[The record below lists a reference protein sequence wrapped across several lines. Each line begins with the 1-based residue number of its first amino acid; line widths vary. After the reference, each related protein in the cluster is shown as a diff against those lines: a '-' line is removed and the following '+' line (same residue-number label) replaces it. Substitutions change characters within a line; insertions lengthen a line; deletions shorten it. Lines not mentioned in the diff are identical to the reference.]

1 MSIEID
7 YTYGTLESTFLET
20 LGGITG
26 SATLDLTSGNVFS
39 YTPTADTTFTFS
51 NPPASGTAYSFT
63 LKLTGANVTSGW
75 DVPNLSTTSST
86 NQFDSTG
93 PSNLEQD
100 VFIRD
105 NGTDLFILDYYGTIW
120 HYSLATAFDVDST
133 ATLVRSLDVKGAT
146 GTGVSGSATD
156 FRGFTFSPDGT
167 QVIVR
172 CDDST
177 LRLSQFSL
185 AIAWDLSSTKTHVST
200 WTSIASTSGISDSRS
215 VRFAN
220 NGTLLTLG
228 GNNVDKRFGIVPL
241 STAYDLSTVGTPT
254 VYDLSTDFGY
264 TARSNY
270 WVHGSNYSADGT
282 KLIISSV
289 YGYEL
294 IYIVLATPFD
304 PSSYSSMN
312 TYTAATSAASLSW
325 TSDGAKVVSVK
336 NSTNFDINVY
346 STAAAP
352 ALATIT
358 HPSSVKWENGYAPA
372 SPDDGDSNV
381 LSFSTSDG
389 GTTWY
394 GYSIGKTL
402 S

>member
-20 LGGITG
+20 LGTITG
-26 SATLDLTSGNVFS
+26 NATLDLTSGNVFS
-39 YTPTADTTFTFS
+39 HTPTANATFTFS

-75 DVPNLSTTSST
+75 DVPNLTTFSST

-133 ATLVRSLDVKGAT
+133 ATLVRSLDCRGAS
-146 GTGVSGSATD
+146 GTGMSASASD
-156 FRGFTFSPDGT
+156 CRGFTFSPDGT

-177 LRLSQFSL
+177 LRLTQFSL
-185 AIAWDLSSTKTHVST
+185 ATAWDLSSTRTHVST
-200 WTSIASTSGISDSRS
+200 WTTIASTSGISDSRS

-220 NGTLLTLG
+220 NGTILTLG
-228 GNNVDKRFGIVPL
+228 GNNVDTRFGIVPL
-241 STAYDLSTVGTPT
+241 STAYDLSSVGTPT
-254 VYDLSTDFGY
+254 VYNLTAFGY

-289 YGYEL
+289 YGYEK
-294 IYIVLATPFD
+294 IYLVLATPFD
-304 PSSYSSMN
+304 PTSYTSMN
-312 TYTAATSAASLSW
+312 TYTNGDSSASLSW

-336 NSTNFDINVY
+336 NSTNLDINVY
-346 STAAAP
+346 STAGSAA
-352 ALATIT
+352 AATIT
-358 HPSSVKWENGYAPA
+358 YPSSVKWSGGTAPTAPA
-372 SPDDGDSNV
+372 DGDSNV

>member
-7 YTYGTLESTFLET
+7 YTNGTLESTFVET
-20 LGGITG
+20 LGAITG
-26 SATLDLTSGNVFS
+26 NATLDLTSGNVFS
-39 YTPTADTTFTFS
+39 HTPTANTTFTFS
-51 NPPASGTAYSFT
+51 NPPASGTGYSFT

-75 DVPNLSTTSST
+75 DVPNLTTFSST
-86 NQFDSTG
+86 NQFDNTG
-93 PSNLEQD
+93 PSNLEED

-120 HYSLATAFDVDST
+120 HYSLATPFDVDST
-133 ATLVRSLDVKGAT
+133 ATLVRSLVVNGTT
-146 GTGVSGSATD
+146 GTGVSGSGTD

-185 AIAWDLSSTKTHVST
+185 ANAWDLSSTKTHVST
-200 WTSIASTSGISDSRS
+200 WTTIASTGGISDSRS

-228 GNNVDKRFGIVPL
+228 GNNVDTRFGIVPL
-241 STAYDLSTVGTPT
+241 STPYDLSSVGTPT
-254 VYDLSTDFGY
+254 VYNLTAFGY

-289 YGYEL
+289 YGYEK
-294 IYIVLATPFD
+294 IYLVLATPFD
-304 PSSYSSMN
+304 PSSYTSMN
-312 TYTAATSAASLSW
+312 TYTGGTSSASLSW

-336 NSTNFDINVY
+336 NSTSFDINVY
-346 STAAAP
+346 STAGSAA
-352 ALATIT
+352 AATFT
-358 HPSSVKWENGYAPA
+358 YPSSVKWHDGQVPA
-372 SPDDGDSNV
+372 SPASGDSDV
-381 LSFSTSDG
+381 LSFSTTNG

-394 GYSIGKTL
+394 GYEIGGTF